1 MKDLTISANSTA
13 KEIEPI
19 VAAVHELIGMP
30 TTGRSL
36 NKKGICMEKEKITD
50 FEYTGPVLEY
60 VLKTNKTVRTI
71 PRMGSYKGI
80 PVIVSPIR
88 NEDNEVIAAIGVVD
102 LVGVVDIS
110 SAFSEYPKILDE
122 VEEAKKRIE

>member
-1 MKDLTISANSTA
+1 MKDLTISANSTG
-13 KEIEPI
+13 KELEPI
-19 VAAVHELIGMP
+19 VATVHELIGLP

-36 NKKGICMEKEKITD
+36 NKKGIRMEMEKVLD
-50 FEYTGPVLEY
+50 FEYSGPVLEE
-60 VLKTNKTVRTI
+60 VLKTNKTVRAI
-71 PRMGSYKGI
+71 PREGTYKGI

-88 NEDNEVIAAIGVVD
+88 NKDNEVIAAIGVVD

-122 VEEAKKRIE
+122 VEEAKRRIG

>member
-1 MKDLTISANSTA
+1 MKDITISINSTA
-13 KEIEPI
+13 KELEPM
-19 VAAVHELIGMP
+19 VTAVHELIGMP

-36 NKKGICMEKEKITD
+36 KKKGIRMEMEKVLD
-50 FEYTGPVLEY
+50 FEYTGPLLEE
-60 VLKTNKTVRTI
+60 VLKTNKTVRAI
-71 PRMGSYKGI
+71 PKEGTYKGI

-102 LVGVVDIS
+102 LAGVVDIS

-122 VEEAKKRIE
+122 VEEAKKRIG